1 MNVLLVSLFTLCS
14 LVLCSAQCMQDADH
28 EAMTELSV
36 TAEVPTTTELSP
48 EGSGD
53 AESDKASHELENEI
67 HFPDEATAALLRKR
81 RKAASQAAKF
91 SKLMVLVKASKL
103 QDCAGRVVCDLNCD
117 PHKHGSD
124 GKRVLNNLEKL
135 QTSGQIKESDLEFY
149 VKAAVVGRKYKK
161 PKTCGK
167 CADDYPNCPALV
179 ADMVAVASLI
189 KLTS

>member
-1 MNVLLVSLFTLCS
+1 MNTLFVLLFTLCS
-14 LVLCSAQCMQDADH
+14 VALCSAECMQGADH
-28 EAMTELSV
+28 EAITELSV
-36 TAEVPTTTELSP
+36 TAEVPTTELSP

-53 AESDKASHELENEI
+53 AESNKLNHELDNEI
-67 HFPDEATAALLRKR
+67 LFPDEATAALLRKR
-81 RKAASQAAKF
+81 RKAVNQAAKF
-91 SKLMVLVKASKL
+91 SKLMVLVRTSKL

-149 VKAAVVGRKYKK
+149 VKAAVIGRKYKK

-167 CADDYPNCPALV
+167 CADDYPNCPAHV
-179 ADMVAVASLI
+179 GDMVAVASLI

>member
-1 MNVLLVSLFTLCS
+1 MKY
-14 LVLCSAQCMQDADH
+14 
-28 EAMTELSV
+28 
-36 TAEVPTTTELSP
+36 TT
-48 EGSGD
+48 G
-53 AESDKASHELENEI
+53 SDKLDAKELFITTQVSAMNEETGEDGEPTEPEI
-67 HFPDEATAALLRKR
+67 EAHSMDEVLQRKR
-81 RKAASQAAKF
+81 RKVVNQAAKF

-149 VKAAVVGRKYKK
+149 VKAAVNGRKYKK
-161 PKTCGK
+161 PKTCEK
-167 CADDYPNCPALV
+167 CTNDYPNCPAHV
-179 ADMVAVASLI
+179 GDMVAVASLI